1 MMGKPWMAE
10 RMTAAQEPVGQAPAG
25 QLRMARGPVAR
36 GPVAPGPVARG
47 LAVAALA
54 ALAACS
60 TPVEAPVDSLTVAR
74 VMGQQVDVP
83 PLLPAAGSVWPE
95 GESPRGTIGNPDAGL
110 RPEQQSSASQ
120 PSGRVAPPVVPG
132 RRGSSTPPDL
142 LATPEPRPDLRQPE
156 PPPVPVPAARP
167 PARADGRVIPTP
179 QGPAVTTG
187 GTAGYSTYTTPG
199 GSSGIAIPQGSTTT
213 LLDAD
218 GRVRQVP
225 TPR

>member
-132 RRGSSTPPDL
+132 SG
-142 LATPEPRPDLRQPE
+142 AAA
-156 PPPVPVPAARP
+156 AARRPTCWP
-167 PARADGRVIPTP
+167 PRSRARTCASRSRRPCRCRP
-179 QGPAVTTG
+179 RARRPAPTG
-187 GTAGYSTYTTPG
+187 G
-199 GSSGIAIPQGSTTT
+199 
-213 LLDAD
+213 
-218 GRVRQVP
+218 
-225 TPR
+225 